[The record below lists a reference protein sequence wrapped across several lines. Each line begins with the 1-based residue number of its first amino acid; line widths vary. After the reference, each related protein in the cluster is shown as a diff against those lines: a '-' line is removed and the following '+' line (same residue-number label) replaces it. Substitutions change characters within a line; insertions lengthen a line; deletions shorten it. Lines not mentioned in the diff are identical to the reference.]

1 MPGGIS
7 HESHPS
13 DSRLRSRVA
22 NNCSCCSVEPPGLI
36 LRWVMQRRHC
46 LSLCWPLPTPGIL
59 ICIFGT
65 CQRPHTTHH
74 QDPRVPEGPSFNS
87 ALQKDALQAP
97 SPLPQAIIKQEVSLC
112 LYALLGPRTRS
123 LRMWTCLFPPCVM
136 LKRCS
141 GTEQENISMS
151 LGRWFLQNKPS
162 YSHRCLEGIVLL
174 SFFLGQP
181 HPWPME
187 GPRPGVKSKPRL

>member
-1 MPGGIS
+1 MGYAKKALPEPVLAPS
-7 HESHPS
+7 HSWHLDLYLWNLLEAAHHPP
-13 DSRLRSRVA
+13 SRCQGPRR
-22 NNCSCCSVEPPGLI
+22 PI
-36 LRWVMQRRHC
+36 L
-46 LSLCWPLPTPGIL
+46 
-59 ICIFGT
+59 
-65 CQRPHTTHH
+65 
-74 QDPRVPEGPSFNS
+74 NS

-136 LKRCS
+136 PKRCS
-141 GTEQENISMS
+141 GREQENMS

-187 GPRPGVKSKPRL
+187 VPRPGVKSKPRL